1 MYNNKRYSDKVIDV
15 VITSIEEDRH
25 GYTLFDTGSPI
36 AFTKF
41 DTHLDSIRLGE
52 INKLHIREDYN
63 NGNSY
68 FLKVI

>member
-15 VITSIEEDRH
+15 VITRIEEDRH
-25 GYTLFDTGSPI
+25 GYTLYDIDTPI

-41 DTHLDSIRLGE
+41 NTHINEIELGRV
-52 INKLHIREDYN
+52 NKLHIRQDYAN
-63 NGNSY
+63 DNSY

>member
-15 VITSIEEDRH
+15 VITRVEEDRH
-25 GYTLFDTGSPI
+25 GYTLYDLECPV

-41 DTHLDSIRLGE
+41 DTHLDEIELGRV
-52 INKLHIREDYN
+52 NKLHIREDYN